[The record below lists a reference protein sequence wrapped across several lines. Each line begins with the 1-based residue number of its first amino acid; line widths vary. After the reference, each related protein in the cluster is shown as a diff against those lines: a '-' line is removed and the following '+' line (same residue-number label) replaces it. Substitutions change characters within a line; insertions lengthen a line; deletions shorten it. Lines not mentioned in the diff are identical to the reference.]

1 MSGENG
7 INCYNAWNVTKG
19 SSSVKVGVIDS
30 GIYSNHVD
38 LINRVNRE
46 ISHDFQI
53 TVHLAVHS
61 MIHMVMGL
69 TWQALLELKEIIL

>member
-1 MSGENG
+1 M
-7 INCYNAWNVTKG
+7 I
-19 SSSVKVGVIDS
+19 
-30 GIYSNHVD
+30 
-38 LINRVNRE
+38 
-46 ISHDFQI
+46 FQI